1 MVLKERLYQQL
12 LVVVS
17 LVMFLMSVLL
27 NNSFRECNDKLS
39 KNVVNAG
46 QLLQVMFNTVLVIL
60 IMNYTQKSELSKMIY
75 VILVVLSIVCLV
87 CCSIILS
94 DSTVKSCGNNVKTWA
109 GTMLAFSILM
119 GGGSGFIIYKTKFN
133 PLTYLTSG
141 SSSTESVVTEN
152 SSVVQ
157 TV

>member
-1 MVLKERLYQQL
+1 MVVKERLYQQL
-12 LVVVS
+12 LLTVA
-17 LVMFLMSVLL
+17 LVMFLMSVNL
-27 NNSFRECNDKLS
+27 NNSFRECKDKLS

-46 QLLQVMFNTVLVIL
+46 QLLQVMFNTVFVIL
-60 IMNYTQKSELSKMIY
+60 IMNYIQGTELPQMVY

-94 DSTVKSCGNNVKTWA
+94 DSTVKSCSNNVKIWA
-109 GTMLAFSILM
+109 GTMLGFSLLV
-119 GGGSGFIIYKTKFN
+119 GGGSGFMIYKTKFN
-133 PLTYLTSG
+133 PLTYLTSN
-141 SSSTESVVTEN
+141 SSPVTEN